1 MVAVQNPLLLIAFNR
16 PDHFAQLIERLR
28 ETEPPRIYVAVDGP
42 RSGNPVDAAAVS
54 ATRDLVS
61 AIDWTSDVHT
71 LFQDSNLGC
80 GLGVSTALNWFFSH
94 EERGIILE
102 DDILPQESFFGFCS
116 ELLNRYAG
124 DPHVLAISGCNF
136 VPPEFLSAPTSYRF
150 SRVPHIWGW
159 ATWRDKWA
167 IHDLDISDWREQ
179 MPTSQLWK
187 AGGKSIGGFVFWRT
201 IFDLMAAGK
210 IDTWDMQL
218 VFAGMA
224 RDMYTATSN
233 VNLIDNIG
241 FGDGATHTEVRPPY
255 LRVSENIALPTAP
268 VAVAIDEQADR
279 WSREVVFGATT
290 KGLIDQGLRYLKQ
303 KTPSPKWSEQK
314 S

>member
-1 MVAVQNPLLLIAFNR
+1 
-16 PDHFAQLIERLR
+16 
-28 ETEPPRIYVAVDGP
+28 
-42 RSGNPVDAAAVS
+42 
-54 ATRDLVS
+54 
-61 AIDWTSDVHT
+61 
-71 LFQDSNLGC
+71 
-80 GLGVSTALNWFFSH
+80 
-94 EERGIILE
+94 
-102 DDILPQESFFGFCS
+102 
-116 ELLNRYAG
+116 
-124 DPHVLAISGCNF
+124 VLAISGCNF
-136 VPPEFLSAPTSYRF
+136 VPPEFLSAPTPYRF

-167 IHDLDISDWREQ
+167 IHDLDISDWRDQ
-179 MPTSQLWK
+179 MPTAQLWK

-233 VNLIDNIG
+233 VNLVDNIG
-241 FGDGATHTEVRPPY
+241 FGDGATHTDVRPAY
-255 LRVSENIALPTAP
+255 LRTSEDISLPTSP
-268 VAVAIDEQADR
+268 VLVAVDEKADA

-290 KGLIDQGLRYLKQ
+290 KGLIGQGLRYLKQ